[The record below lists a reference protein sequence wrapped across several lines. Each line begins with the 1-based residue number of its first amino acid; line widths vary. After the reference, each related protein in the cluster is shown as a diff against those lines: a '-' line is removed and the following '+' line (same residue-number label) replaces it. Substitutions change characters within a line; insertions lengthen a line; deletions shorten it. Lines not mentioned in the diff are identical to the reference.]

1 MQKFPNPP
9 WFPRIKIFNPPRITS
24 PQRTFSS
31 SLIWIQM
38 SRFEFSLSF
47 GTFSVFLWPSNII
60 IFAINILIEKF
71 SGSFFKSRAYFDE
84 CHACL
89 TWLWPTFS
97 FGLEQTRWSNTSAH
111 TFLSTTI
118 SSTSRYVKLKVW
130 KELRRHVLIW
140 QTPWLN
146 STVQISPT
154 SLQKLDLLLGF

>member
-1 MQKFPNPP
+1 MPCIPE
-9 WFPRIKIFNPPRITS
+9 
-24 PQRTFSS
+24 
-31 SLIWIQM
+31 L
-38 SRFEFSLSF
+38 
-47 GTFSVFLWPSNII
+47 
-60 IFAINILIEKF
+60 ILI
-71 SGSFFKSRAYFDE
+71 
-84 CHACL
+84 
-89 TWLWPTFS
+89 TNFS

-154 SLQKLDLLLGF
+154 SLQKLDLLLGFLTNCASFPVVHGLFEVSVQNENLSRHMNITDGIQLLNAYINYNGIGRVCKNRHLCSCVMGHNLWQGM